1 MTRVAAVDCG
11 TNSIRLL
18 VSEDTPQGPRELD
31 RRLIITRLGQ
41 GVDAT
46 GEFHPD
52 ALART
57 FAACEEYAEVL
68 KRLGVEKVRFAA
80 TSAAR
85 DAGNREE
92 FYAGVRARLGVTPEV
107 IPGEEEARLSFD
119 GALAAARAAGSDPD
133 DTSTPHELSGEV
145 ELPALVMDVG
155 GGSTELVLGT
165 SDADAAGVSLDMGSV
180 RVRERFLHSDPPTA
194 EEVAAATAFIDGLLD
209 GSGVD
214 LGAART
220 WFGVGGTA
228 TALAAINLGLT
239 SYDRARVHG
248 ATITRAELAALTRR
262 LLSEP
267 VARVLEIPTMVP
279 GRADV
284 ICAGALIIQRV
295 SERVGCDLT
304 VSESDILDG
313 LVATLLP

>member
-18 VSEDTPQGPRELD
+18 VSDLTPDGPREVD
-31 RRLIITRLGQ
+31 RRLRITRLGQ
-41 GVDAT
+41 GVDAA
-46 GEFHPD
+46 GVFHPD

-57 FAACEEYAEVL
+57 FAACDEYADVL
-68 KRLGVEKVRFAA
+68 ADLGVERVRFAA

-85 DAGNREE
+85 DAGNRQA
-92 FYAGVRARLGVTPEV
+92 FYDGVQARLGVLPEV

-119 GALAAARAAGSDPD
+119 GALASARSA
-133 DTSTPHELSGEV
+133 GEV
-145 ELPALVMDVG
+145 RLPALVMDVG
-155 GGSTELVLGT
+155 GGSTELVLGRAT
-165 SDADAAGVSLDMGSV
+165 GDASGVSLDMGSV

-194 EEVAAATAFIDGLLD
+194 AEIAAAVVFIDGLLD
-209 GSGVD
+209 AAGVD

-228 TALAAINLGLT
+228 TSLAAISLGLDD
-239 SYDRARVHG
+239 YDRARVHG
-248 ATITRAELAALTRR
+248 ARISRDELAGLARR
-262 LLSEP
+262 LLATP

-284 ICAGALIIQRV
+284 ICAGTLIVWRI
-295 SERVGCDLT
+295 SERVGVDLT
-304 VSESDILDG
+304 VSEADILDG
-313 LVATLLP
+313 LVATLASDRG